1 MTKRL
6 TEILYSLYRFRFLT
20 GHQIQALLNH
30 KHYNRINIW
39 LNKLTDTGNIRRYYD
54 KKNVTVPAIY
64 SLGNTGRKFLLKNA
78 QELKVKPQLLNRVW
92 RESSLSKQFQEHCL
106 LVADIYLSL
115 IKLTKETNAT
125 LHFYTKPEL
134 SGLKY
139 LILPNPDTYFSIEEI
154 NGHKKAYF
162 LDIFD
167 PLPARMVL
175 RKRIRQYTEYY
186 DNEFWQDH
194 NTIPFPSIIF
204 ICPDAR
210 SRNYLNTHIGERLTE
225 FPDMAFYLA
234 TQEEI
239 HKSGFNREV
248 LHKVIADES

>member
-6 TEILYSLYRFRFLT
+6 TEILYNLYRFRFLT

-39 LNKLTDTGNIRRYYD
+39 LNQLTDIGYIRRYYD
-54 KKNVTVPAIY
+54 KKKVTAPAIY
-64 SLGNTGRKFLLKNA
+64 SLGNTGRKFLLEHA

-92 RESSLSKQFQEHCL
+92 REASLSRQFREHSL
-106 LVADIYLSL
+106 QVADIYLSL
-115 IKLTKETNAT
+115 INLTQETKAT

-134 SGLKY
+134 FGLKY
-139 LILPNPDTYFSIEEI
+139 LILPNPDTYFSIEET

-194 NTIPFPSIIF
+194 NTTLFPSIIF
-204 ICPDAR
+204 ICPDVR
-210 SRNYLNTHIGERLTE
+210 SRNYLNTHISEKLSE

-234 TQEEI
+234 IREDVQ
-239 HKSGFNREV
+239 KSGLSRSV
-248 LHKVIADES
+248 LQKVIADVS

>member
-6 TEILYSLYRFRFLT
+6 PEILYNLYRFRFLT
-20 GHQIQALLNH
+20 GHQIQPLLNH

-39 LNKLTDTGNIRRYYD
+39 LNQLTDNGYIRRYYD
-54 KKNVTVPAIY
+54 KKNVTAPAIY
-64 SLGNTGRKFLLKNA
+64 SLGNNGRKFLLEHSK
-78 QELKVKPQLLNRVW
+78 ELKVKPQLLNRVW
-92 RESSLSKQFQEHCL
+92 RESTLSKQFQEHCL

-115 IKLTKETNAT
+115 MKLTNKTKAI
-125 LHFYTKPEL
+125 LRFYTKPEL

-139 LILPNPDTYFSIEEI
+139 LILPNPDAYFSIEET

-162 LDIFD
+162 LDIID
-167 PLPARMVL
+167 PLPARMIL

-186 DNEFWQDH
+186 DNEYWQDH
-194 NTIPFPSIIF
+194 NRIDFPSIIF

-210 SRNYLNTHIGERLTE
+210 SRNYLNTHIGEKLLE

-234 TQEEI
+234 IREDI
-239 HKSGFNREV
+239 HKSGLSRDV
-248 LHKVIADES
+248 LQKVIAKES